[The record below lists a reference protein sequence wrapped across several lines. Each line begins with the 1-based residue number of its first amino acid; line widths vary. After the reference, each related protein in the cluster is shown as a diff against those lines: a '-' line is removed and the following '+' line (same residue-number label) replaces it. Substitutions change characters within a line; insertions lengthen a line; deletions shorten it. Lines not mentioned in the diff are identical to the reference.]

1 MKKHRI
7 LGAVAAAG
15 VIALLAT
22 GCGRGG
28 TAEPAA
34 SDGAD
39 TGGQGQI
46 VGVAMPTQQSERWI
60 ADGANVQSQLE
71 GAPGYAVFSSANVN
85 VILASFGGGYGLMHD
100 NRSGQDTYL
109 KMGELGVGLGAGLKD
124 FRVVMVFH
132 TQDAMDRFME
142 YGLGL
147 GAQADAA
154 AVASDQGGAIAGE
167 LQLDNITVYQLTQ
180 TGLALQ
186 ATIKG
191 TKYWRDEELN

>member
-1 MKKHRI
+1 MRSNI
-7 LGAVAAAG
+7 VGTARLTLVLLF
-15 VIALLAT
+15 VLLAG
-22 GCGRGG
+22 GCMVSGG
-28 TAEPAA
+28 TVDQKRAA
-34 SDGAD
+34 VQDMKTEVLD
-39 TGGQGQI
+39 ELYVQKPDVRQQI
-46 VGVAMPTQQSERWI
+46 A
-60 ADGANVQSQLE
+60 

-85 VILASFGGGYGLMHD
+85 IILASFGGGYGVMHD

-109 KMGELGVGLGAGLKD
+109 KMGEFGVGLGAGLKD

-132 TQDAMDRFME
+132 TSEAIERFMD
-142 YGLGL
+142 YGLGF

-154 AVASDQGGAIAGE
+154 AVASDQGGAVGGE

-180 TGLALQ
+180 TGIALQ

>member
-1 MKKHRI
+1 MMAIGNNGRIVVLKWLGICFGLLLGGCVMSGGSVDQKRAAVQDMKNQ
-7 LGAVAAAG
+7 V
-15 VIALLAT
+15 LAELY
-22 GCGRGG
+22 
-28 TAEPAA
+28 AEKP
-34 SDGAD
+34 DVR
-39 TGGQGQI
+39 QQI
-46 VGVAMPTQQSERWI
+46 S
-60 ADGANVQSQLE
+60 

-85 VILASFGGGYGLMHD
+85 LILASFGGGYGVMR
-100 NRSGQDTYL
+100 NNQSGQDTYL
-109 KMGELGVGLGAGLKD
+109 KMGEFGVGLGAGLKD

-132 TQDAMDRFME
+132 TQEAMDRFMD
-142 YGLGL
+142 YGVAL

-154 AVASDQGGAIAGE
+154 VVASDQGAAVGGE

>member
-1 MKKHRI
+1 MLIFARSFRVLTVLLLGLA
-7 LGAVAAAG
+7 LGACVVAGGSVEQKRAA
-15 VIALLAT
+15 VQDMK
-22 GCGRGG
+22 
-28 TAEPAA
+28 AEVLNELYSNKP
-34 SDGAD
+34 DVR
-39 TGGQGQI
+39 QQI
-46 VGVAMPTQQSERWI
+46 G
-60 ADGANVQSQLE
+60 

-85 VILASFGGGYGLMHD
+85 VILASFGGGYGVMRD

-109 KMGELGVGLGAGLKD
+109 KMGEFGIGLGAGLKD

-132 TQDAMDRFME
+132 TQDAMDRFMD
-142 YGLGL
+142 YGIGL

-154 AVASDQGGAIAGE
+154 AVASDQGGAVAGE

-191 TKYWRDEELN
+191 TRYWRDEELN

>member
-1 MKKHRI
+1 MKTVNVYAKVLSVGLLALL
-7 LGAVAAAG
+7 LGACM
-15 VIALLAT
+15 T
-22 GCGRGG
+22 SGG
-28 TAEPAA
+28 TVAQKRTAVQDMRTEVLSELYAQKP
-34 SDGAD
+34 DVR
-39 TGGQGQI
+39 QQI
-46 VGVAMPTQQSERWI
+46 A
-60 ADGANVQSQLE
+60 
-71 GAPGYAVFSSANVN
+71 GAPAYAVFSSANIN
-85 VILASFGGGYGLMHD
+85 LILASFGGGYGVLHD

-109 KMGELGVGLGAGLKD
+109 KMGEFGVGLGAGLKD

-132 TQDAMDRFME
+132 NQDALDRFMD
-142 YGLGL
+142 YGVGL

-154 AVASDQGGAIAGE
+154 AVASDQGGAVAGE

>member
-1 MKKHRI
+1 MLARTFRLLPI
-7 LGAVAAAG
+7 LLLNLALGACVVSGGSVEQKRAAVHG
-15 VIALLAT
+15 MKNEVLA
-22 GCGRGG
+22 
-28 TAEPAA
+28 ELYEKK
-34 SDGAD
+34 AD
-39 TGGQGQI
+39 
-46 VGVAMPTQQSERWI
+46 
-60 ADGANVQSQLE
+60 VQSQLE

>member
-1 MKKHRI
+1 MKAIGNSGRTVVPKW
-7 LGAVAAAG
+7 LGLCLGLLLGGCVMSGGSIEQKRAAVQDMKNQ
-15 VIALLAT
+15 VLTELY
-22 GCGRGG
+22 R
-28 TAEPAA
+28 EKP
-34 SDGAD
+34 DV
-39 TGGQGQI
+39 QQQI
-46 VGVAMPTQQSERWI
+46 G
-60 ADGANVQSQLE
+60 

-85 VILASFGGGYGLMHD
+85 LILASFGGGYGVLRN

-109 KMGELGVGLGAGLKD
+109 KMGEFGVGLGAGLKD
-124 FRVVMVFH
+124 FRVVMIFH
-132 TQDAMDRFME
+132 TQEAMDRFMD
-142 YGLGL
+142 YGLAL

-154 AVASDQGGAIAGE
+154 AVASDQGAAVGGE